1 MEKNVALQQI
11 VQLLT
16 LTAAYTQAG
25 DTDRVMAALSII
37 ADVMEENEVAPSD
50 IEVFLTVVQEA
61 APDTAESQNNLRS
74 RIESMVK
81 EAQNVVDD
89 EDEDESEGV

>member
-50 IEVFLTVVQEA
+50 VEVFLTVVQEA
-61 APDTAESQNNLRS
+61 VPDTAESQNNLRS

>member
-81 EAQNVVDD
+81 EAQNVDDD